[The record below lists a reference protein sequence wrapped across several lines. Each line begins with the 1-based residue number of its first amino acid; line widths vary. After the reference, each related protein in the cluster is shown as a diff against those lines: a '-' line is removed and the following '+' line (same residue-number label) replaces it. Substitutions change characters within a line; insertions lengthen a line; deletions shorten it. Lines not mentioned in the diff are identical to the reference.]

1 MITEKKDK
9 GKPIKKR
16 EPRAKNDPRKKP
28 KPVTDVEVSTEEITS
43 ESQPVIPMSEQG
55 NNRPA
60 RQVSRALNDPR
71 KRRKNTIDNGSDD
84 S

>member
-1 MITEKKDK
+1 MTEKKDK
-9 GKPIKKR
+9 GKSIKKR

-55 NNRPA
+55 NNRPT

-71 KRRKNTIDNGSDD
+71 KRRKNTIANGNDD